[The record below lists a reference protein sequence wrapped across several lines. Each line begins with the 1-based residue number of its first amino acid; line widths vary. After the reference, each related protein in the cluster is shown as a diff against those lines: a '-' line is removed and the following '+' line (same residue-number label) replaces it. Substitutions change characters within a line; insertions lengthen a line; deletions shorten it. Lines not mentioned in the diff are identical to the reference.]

1 METWS
6 QGVVLGLIAASGP
19 EDKAKVAII
28 VLNMVVSFIRE
39 CVLAETQDAHDTVIK
54 PPGTSEVRDRD
65 VDVIDAN
72 SLGAHGV
79 GERPTTKSPTA
90 VGKPGTPA
98 ANPASANRAA

>member
-28 VLNMVVSFIRE
+28 VLNMVVSFMRE
-39 CVLAETQDAHDTVIK
+39 CVLAETQDAHDTVIN
-54 PPGTSEVRDRD
+54 PLGTSEVWDRD
-65 VDVIDAN
+65 VDVIDAD

-79 GERPTTKSPTA
+79 NEPNVPHELPSPSEERRIATESR
-90 VGKPGTPA
+90 GDC
-98 ANPASANRAA
+98 

>member
-6 QGVVLGLIAASGP
+6 QGVVLGLFAASGP

-39 CVLAETQDAHDTVIK
+39 CVLAETQNPHDTVVK
-54 PPGTSEVRDRD
+54 PLGTSEVRDRD
-65 VDVIDAN
+65 VDVIDAD

-79 GERPTTKSPTA
+79 KEQSGCPTGGS
-90 VGKPGTPA
+90 
-98 ANPASANRAA
+98 RR